1 MGVFRL
7 TSLAAV
13 GLAAVGLAT
22 AADARRVTV
31 DGLYPYEL
39 GGCSLDFNLREM
51 DLCQPVNLGFTI
63 GVTEVIDEEFGDI
76 VERYS
81 SIVLYDDG
89 LISFGGVVDTFIPE
103 EIVRA
108 EWPVVAVQFEL
119 QDFQPSGQ
127 FVSSPSE
134 VIRGPGTFEAFWY
147 NANVLWNCTEFDE
160 DDEFL
165 CLNGFIS
172 VQKQPPH
179 ARLLIESLPGD
190 GARFTLSWTEGAR
203 SFGYSLGTDVRE
215 LGGAGERMFQ
225 FIIGTSQPVPEPATW
240 AMMIAGFGL
249 VGAAARKRRRL
260 SAA

>member
-1 MGVFRL
+1 VRL
-7 TSLAAV
+7 VHATALAA
-13 GLAAVGLAT
+13 LAAAGLAT

-31 DGLYPYEL
+31 DDSLPFIL
-39 GGCSLDFNLREM
+39 GGCSLDFSLREVG
-51 DLCQPVNLGFTI
+51 LCQPVDLGFTI

-76 VERYS
+76 VDRYS
-81 SIVLYDDG
+81 SVVLYDDG
-89 LISFGGVVDTFIPE
+89 LISFGG
-103 EIVRA
+103 EIDFVFFPIEIQNFDR
-108 EWPVVAVQFEL
+108 PVVAAQFEL

-147 NANVLWNCTEFDE
+147 NANILWTCTEFDE

-165 CLNGFIS
+165 CLNGFIT
-172 VQKQPPH
+172 VNKQPPH

-190 GARFTLSWTEGAR
+190 GARFTLRWTEGAT

-215 LGGAGERMFQ
+215 LGGNGERIFR
-225 FIIGTSQPVPEPATW
+225 FVIGSPQPIPEPATW

-249 VGAAARKRRRL
+249 VGVAARKRRRL